1 MSATDPIPVP
11 PPPPPRSGR
20 RGSTALVA
28 AGILVLTFVAGLIL
42 GVVGDR
48 LLTWFHPRPPHLSP
62 SFLVDRLDRRLHFT
76 PPQRKEVERI
86 IAQRQ
91 DRIGHIWESVRP
103 QVRQEIDQTNAEIE
117 RVLTPEQRV
126 EFEKIR
132 MRLMPRRDGR
142 GIRFKHD

>member
-1 MSATDPIPVP
+1 MSATDPTMTPVL
-11 PPPPPRSGR
+11 PPRSGG
-20 RGSTALVA
+20 RGSTVLVA
-28 AGILVLTFVAGLIL
+28 AGILLLTFIVGLIL

-48 LLTWFHPRPPHLSP
+48 IWQWAHPRPLHP
-62 SFLVDRLDRRLHFT
+62 SASFIASRLDRRLHFT
-76 PPQRKEVERI
+76 PQQRKEVERI

-117 RVLTPEQRV
+117 RILTPEQRA
-126 EFEKIR
+126 EFAKIR

-142 GIRFKHD
+142 GIRFRHD